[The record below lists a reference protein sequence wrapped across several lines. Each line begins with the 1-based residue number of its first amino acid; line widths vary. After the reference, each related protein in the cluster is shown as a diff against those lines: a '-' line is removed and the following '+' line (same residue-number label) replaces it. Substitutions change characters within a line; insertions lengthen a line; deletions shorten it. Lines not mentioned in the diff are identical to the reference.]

1 MNIWRGQYRLLA
13 GTVLTVA
20 VLTWVMYWPETF
32 DVAVVRGVFGL
43 GCALLLCVMFVSSR
57 MALKQKIVWLRSI
70 IVALLWVAVL
80 MGYGQWRMQSRAL
93 QVVPMAWLYQTF
105 LLDVEIVD
113 LPVRTPFGVR
123 FTVQSLGEQS
133 DAVLRAASDAGA
145 LPQRVSIF
153 WNEDDLPNE
162 PLQIGQVWRLPVSFK
177 PPHASYNPGGF
188 DQEKNWWMQ
197 GVRALATVRLKDERS
212 AVLLAQNDGVWLRL
226 QRWRA
231 ATLAQIDVALAG
243 DDSGSAAVFKAL
255 ALGDQSDVSTRQW
268 QLFQQTGVTHL
279 VSISGVHITMLA
291 ALMMWCVRRLWR
303 RSVRLC
309 EWMPSLHAAQ
319 WAGLM
324 AALLYAVVAGWALP
338 AQRTVLM
345 LALWLL
351 FSRVGVAQSAVRVL
365 CFALLAV
372 VLWDP
377 FSVLSLSFWLSFGA
391 VAWLVLAFSHL
402 AEMDADAPVSKTRW
416 RQKISVAVGT
426 QLATGTSLLPISV
439 YFFRQASLSGVLINL
454 LAIPLVSGLVTPLL
468 LLATLCMT
476 VLGWDFALRWANKLL
491 ALCLRGLSWVNETLP
506 SMMWQLRLVWW
517 QVLLV
522 AILSVALVLM
532 WRRRSLWL
540 SAALTLCLVGVLSL
554 PVMPGDAIDDGEVR
568 VDVLDVGQGSAVLL
582 RTRTQVWL
590 YDAGPRYGHD
600 SDAGLRVVL
609 PFLREH
615 GIRAIDVMVLSH
627 NDIDHTGGAATIS
640 QAIPVRQIISSIE
653 PARLSEMAVRTTEQ
667 SFCATGQS
675 WQIDG
680 VAFSMLSPTAE
691 IRGASDTTD
700 NQKSCVLRIDAQ
712 SGQLQSMI
720 LAGDVDTLQEARLV
734 VSPAGGVRDWHTD
747 VLMMSHHGSSHGSS
761 APWLEATT
769 PKLAIAQAGFMNHF
783 QHPHPLVVSRYR
795 TIGTDM
801 LNTADNGAIA
811 LCLGCE
817 RSGMTRWRE
826 QRRYIWLDSS
836 NAQAA
841 LIKNN

>member
-1 MNIWRGQYRLLA
+1 MSIWRGQYRLLA

-20 VLTWVMYWPETF
+20 MLTWVMYWPDVW
-32 DVAVVRGVFGL
+32 DVAMVRVWFVL
-43 GCALLLCVMFVSSR
+43 AAVLLLISLCVFNQKKF
-57 MALKQKIVWLRSI
+57 KQKSIWLRSA
-70 IVALLWVAVL
+70 VLVLLWLALL
-80 MGYGQWRMQSRAL
+80 MTYGQWRMQSRAL
-93 QVVPMAWLYQTF
+93 QVVPTAWLHQTF
-105 LLDVEIVD
+105 LLDVEIID

-123 FTVQSLGEQS
+123 FSVRSLSAQS
-133 DAVLRAASDAGA
+133 DAVLQSAGSA
-145 LPQRVSIF
+145 GTLPQRIDVF
-153 WNEDDLPNE
+153 WYEDDLPAV
-162 PLQIGQVWRLPVSFK
+162 PLQIGQLWRLPVSFK
-177 PPHASYNPGGF
+177 PPHATYNPGGF
-188 DQEKNWWMQ
+188 DQEKNWWAQ
-197 GVRALATVRLKDERS
+197 GVRALATVRVKDEHS
-212 AVLLAQNDGVWLRL
+212 AVLLQQNDGVWLRL

-231 ATLAQIDVALAG
+231 ATLARIDVALAS

-291 ALMMWCVRRLWR
+291 ALMMWWVRRLWR

-319 WAGLM
+319 WAGLT
-324 AALLYAVVAGWALP
+324 AALLYAMVAGWALP

-345 LALWLL
+345 LALWLVL
-351 FSRVGVAQSAVRVL
+351 SRVGVAQSAVRVL
-365 CFALLAV
+365 CFALLSV

-416 RQKISVAVGT
+416 RQKASVAVGT

-454 LAIPLVSGLVTPLL
+454 LAIPLISGVVTPVL
-468 LLATLCMT
+468 LLATLCMR
-476 VLGWDFALRWANKLL
+476 VLGWDFAVRWANALL
-491 ALCLRGLSWVNETLP
+491 ALCLRGLAGLNEMLP
-506 SMMWQLRLVWW
+506 SMMWHMRLVWW

-522 AILSVALVLM
+522 AIVSVALVLM
-532 WRRRSLWL
+532 WRRRARWW
-540 SAALTLCLVGVLSL
+540 SAGLALCLMMVLYA
-554 PVMPGDAIDDGEVR
+554 PVVSNDVIGDGEVR

-590 YDAGPRYGHD
+590 YDAGPRYGND

-609 PFLREH
+609 PFLREN

-627 NDIDHTGGAATIS
+627 NDSDHTGGAATIS
-640 QAIPVRQIISSIE
+640 QAVPVRQIISSIE
-653 PARLSEMAVRTTEQ
+653 PARLSEMAVRASEQ
-667 SFCATGQS
+667 SYCVTGQK

-680 VAFSMLSPTAE
+680 VAFSMLSPTEA
-691 IRGASDTTD
+691 IRSASETTD
-700 NQKSCVLRIDAQ
+700 NQKSCVLRIDANA
-712 SGQLQSMI
+712 GQLRSMI
-720 LAGDVDTLQEARLV
+720 LAGDIDTLQEARLV

-747 VLMMSHHGSSHGSS
+747 VLTMSHHGSVHGSS

-783 QHPHPLVVSRYR
+783 KHPHPLVAARYR
-795 TIGTDM
+795 AIGTDM
-801 LNTADNGAIA
+801 LNTADSGAIA

-817 RSGMTRWRE
+817 RSDITRWRA
-826 QRRYIWLDSS
+826 QRQYIWHDSS
-836 NAQAA
+836 DAQTA